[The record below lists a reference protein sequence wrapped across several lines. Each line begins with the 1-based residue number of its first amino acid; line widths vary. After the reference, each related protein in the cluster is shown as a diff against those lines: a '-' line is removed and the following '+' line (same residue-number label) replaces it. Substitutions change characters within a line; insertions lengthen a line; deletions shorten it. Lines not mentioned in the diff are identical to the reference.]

1 MSIFSATPDKFPLNV
16 QLKSRPVSFSLK
28 ADLAQAIPTVFLSLF
43 WTILGTSVLYAWA
56 DPLSPW
62 QGDGLATRAIALA
75 ALLIFL
81 FFGVGGWLWPAANE
95 ALRKVDVEIDD
106 NTVHVT
112 SADLLGRR
120 AWSKPLS
127 DYDGLMIE
135 NWGTRI
141 VGNDK
146 IAIAAVVLK
155 HRDDR
160 CTIPLVIDG
169 ALRVKA
175 PAARRKAEQLG
186 LTLLADTIAAP
197 DGTPLA
203 GNRIVVNGFQALK
216 VKVLYAM
223 VSLGGLAGAGWL
235 AYLAHQKSDPAL
247 IAASLAALA
256 VAAAMHLFASRYVT
270 AMHGDLPTVTIE
282 TAAILAPAQRLART
296 SIIAIS
302 YREGRSSPGMV
313 QSVYAPWVK
322 VRVSGYRL
330 PFIVDMQSDY
340 VDEAALQSLSKP
352 AE

>member
-16 QLKSRPVSFSLK
+16 SLKTRPVSFSLK
-28 ADLAQAIPTVFLSLF
+28 TDLAQAIPTVILSLV
-43 WTILGTSVLYAWA
+43 WTILGTSLLYAWA
-56 DPLSPW
+56 DPLSAWP
-62 QGDGLATRAIALA
+62 GDDVATRAL
-75 ALLIFL
+75 ALLALLLFL
-81 FFGVGGWLWPAANE
+81 VFCVGGWLWPAANE

-106 NTVHVT
+106 TTVHVK

-127 DYDGLMIE
+127 DYDGLLIE
-135 NWGTRI
+135 NWGTRS

-216 VKVLYAM
+216 VKVLYAL

-235 AYLAHQKSDPAL
+235 AILAHQQSDPTL
-247 IAASLAALA
+247 LAASIAALA
-256 VAAAMHLFASRYVT
+256 LAAAMHLFASHYVT
-270 AMHGDLPTVTIE
+270 AMSREASTLVIE
-282 TAAILAPAQRLART
+282 TAAFLAPAHRIPRSAVV
-296 SIIAIS
+296 SVD
-302 YREGRSSPGMV
+302 YREGRSTPGMV
-313 QSVYAPWVK
+313 QSVHAPWVK

-330 PFIVDMQSDY
+330 PFIVDMQSDF

>member
-1 MSIFSATPDKFPLNV
+1 VSIFSATPDIFPLNV
-16 QLKSRPVSFSLK
+16 SLKTRPVSFSLRTH
-28 ADLAQAIPTVFLSLF
+28 LAQAIPTVFLSLF

-62 QGDGLATRAIALA
+62 PGDGLANRALA
-75 ALLIFL
+75 LLALLLFL
-81 FFGVGGWLWPAANE
+81 VFGVAGWLWPAANE
-95 ALRKVDVEIDD
+95 ALRKVDVEIGDT
-106 NTVHVT
+106 TVHVK
-112 SADLLGRR
+112 SADLLGQRT
-120 AWSKPLS
+120 WSKPLA
-127 DYDGLMIE
+127 DYDGLLIE
-135 NWGTRI
+135 NWGTRS

-146 IAIAAVVLK
+146 IAVAAVVLK

-160 CTIPLVIDG
+160 FTIPLVIDG

-216 VKVLYAM
+216 VKVLYAL
-223 VSLGGLAGAGWL
+223 VSIGGLAGAGWL
-235 AYLAHQKSDPAL
+235 AFLAHHQSDPAL
-247 IAASLAALA
+247 LAASIAALA

-270 AMHGDLPTVTIE
+270 AMQGDSTTVTIE
-282 TAAILAPAQRLART
+282 TAAFLAPAQRLART
-296 SIIAIS
+296 SIIEIG
-302 YREGRSSPGMV
+302 YREGRSAPGMV
-313 QSVYAPWVK
+313 QSVHAPWVK

-352 AE
+352 AD